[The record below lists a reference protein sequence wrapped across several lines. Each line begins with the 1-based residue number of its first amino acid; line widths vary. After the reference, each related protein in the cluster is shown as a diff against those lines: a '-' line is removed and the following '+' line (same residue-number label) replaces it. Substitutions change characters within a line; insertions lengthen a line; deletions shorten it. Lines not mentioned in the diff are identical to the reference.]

1 MGGQAYAAA
10 DPLYFFHHSNIERQR
25 LTWMHLNQHQAA
37 TYYGLPVRGAPDVAD
52 GLLDAMGALQTHL
65 GFTWRHLGLTSETLG
80 FDLYTGDQDALLT
93 HADFLCWAGPFT
105 APYTYDT
112 LQAMMDATVEQAPS
126 QKGKSRLV
134 TRFVRSPVGGF
145 VLALAFTLLV
155 VQGVRLLCAR
165 RRPQIPT
172 SDEPPGL
179 QGGGGG
185 GGYDMGLND
194 AAVAEGRVGRVATP
208 GVI

>member
-1 MGGQAYAAA
+1 MGGSDYAAV
-10 DPLYFFHHSNIERQR
+10 DPLYFFLHANVERQR
-25 LTWMHLNQHQAA
+25 LTWMYMNRHLAEVYWNYPTLGPFGDTMEDALGAA
-37 TYYGLPVRGAPDVAD
+37 VTS
-52 GLLDAMGALQTHL
+52 L
-65 GFTWRHLGLTSETLG
+65 GFTWRHLGFTSELLG
-80 FDLYTGDQDALLT
+80 VEFFAGDRDALLT

-145 VLALAFTLLV
+145 FLALAFTLLV

-194 AAVAEGRVGRVATP
+194 AAAAEGRAGRVATP